1 MEKVQVSVIMS
12 LRADME
18 GQVSVIMRL
27 EADREGQV
35 SVIMRLEADGKGASV
50 SHNEMCS

>member
-18 GQVSVIMRL
+18 GQVSVIM
-27 EADREGQV
+27 
-35 SVIMRLEADGKGASV
+35 SLEADGEGASV
-50 SHNEMCS
+50 SHNESES